1 MAQAVRH
8 NPVSMVLDDSRA
20 HPLESSL
27 AAVTVVVGVVAF
39 LTALLWPGLHVL
51 SAWTGLVGI
60 VTGAWGQFI
69 SATTGERFALII
81 GLGGAA
87 FGFYLGMAHG
97 GLLA

>member
-8 NPVSMVLDDSRA
+8 NPVSMVLADRRA
-20 HPLESSL
+20 HPLESTL
-27 AAVTVVVGVVAF
+27 AAVTVVLGTVAF
-39 LTALLWPGLHVL
+39 LTAMWQGLHVL

-97 GLLA
+97 GLLG

>member
-8 NPVSMVLDDSRA
+8 NPVSMLLDDGRA

-27 AAVTVVVGVVAF
+27 AAVAILLGVVAF
-39 LTALLWPGLHVL
+39 LTAMWPGLHVL

-69 SATTGERFALII
+69 SATTGERFTLII

-97 GLLA
+97 GLLG